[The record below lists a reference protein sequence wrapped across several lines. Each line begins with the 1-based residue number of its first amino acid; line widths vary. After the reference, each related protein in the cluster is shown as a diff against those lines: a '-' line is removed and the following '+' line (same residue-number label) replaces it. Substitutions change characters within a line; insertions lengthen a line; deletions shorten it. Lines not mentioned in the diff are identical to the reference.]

1 MAQVPYEFL
10 VRWDH
15 QTGVLKGA
23 HCKTFDTVTGKEGD
37 AQVVSVAGAQG
48 FPLGEIL
55 TAIESGSLLALNA
68 EQTAHN
74 ATKAELAA
82 AKNPVV

>member
-23 HCKTFDTVTGKEGD
+23 HCKIYDTVTGKEGD

-48 FPLGEIL
+48 FPLSEIL
-55 TAIESGSLLALNA
+55 TAIELGSLLALNE
-68 EQTAHN
+68 EQVAHN
-74 ATKAELAA
+74 ATKVELATA
-82 AKNPVV
+82 NDPVV